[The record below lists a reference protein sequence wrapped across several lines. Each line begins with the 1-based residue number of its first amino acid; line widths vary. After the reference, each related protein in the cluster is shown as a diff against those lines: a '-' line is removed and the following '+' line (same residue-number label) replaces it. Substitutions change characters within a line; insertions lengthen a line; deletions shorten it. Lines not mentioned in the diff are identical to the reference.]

1 MACIGASTNPTQPFL
16 EGPSGRA
23 LRGEFAAAPVSQY
36 RRLAVRPP
44 LLLPFT
50 ARYVFELSHRQEPI
64 IASPT
69 RTCQRKSGAQAAQ
82 RLRPTVTGIDGS
94 DRGRSTRRVGQG
106 SRPSLLKESRPIVI
120 PSSFHRHS
128 VVIPAKAG
136 IQPHHLP
143 MQVCLILGGPI
154 PSCPSGVSKGG
165 STPLAGVCPS
175 GKDPETH
182 PRTGGWE

>member
-1 MACIGASTNPTQPFL
+1 MACIGASANPTQPFL

-50 ARYVFELSHRQEPI
+50 ARYVSELSHRQEPI

-120 PSSFHRHS
+120 PSSFRRKRESSHTTSPCKSASSSADPSLHVPRGFPKGARPLWRGS
-128 VVIPAKAG
+128 V
-136 IQPHHLP
+136 LP
-143 MQVCLILGGPI
+143 GRTQKHTLGR
-154 PSCPSGVSKGG
+154 VGG
-165 STPLAGVCPS
+165 NESPL
-175 GKDPETH
+175 DP
-182 PRTGGWE
+182 